1 MIDGENRKTAK
12 LLSLIGLARKAGKV
26 TLGTE
31 MVCDAVRDGSVK
43 LVIASEKS
51 SDNTKK
57 RISNCAQYYGARL
70 EYTDATPDEIG
81 RAIGKR
87 ATACVGIGDENFI
100 KLITGNL

>member
-12 LLSLIGLARKAGKV
+12 LLSLIGLARKAGKL
-26 TLGTE
+26 TIGTE
-31 MVCDAVRDGSVK
+31 TVCDGVRSGSIK

-57 RISNCAQYYGARL
+57 RISNCTAYYGIRI
-70 EYTDATPDEIG
+70 EYTGATPDELG
-81 RAIGKR
+81 TAIGKG

-100 KLITGNL
+100 KLIAGNL